1 MSCNPDFFTD
11 FKISSGILKHE
22 RTSFFSG
29 ISGAQPDNTRQN
41 TRQGLYNDD
50 REAECE
56 ITRTVSFL
64 NLLSAAPS
72 EINIDTTW
80 KQSVAVYYSSTGLKE
95 TLQKPEEL
103 WCLEVAPHL
112 CGHIW
117 LKCVSA
123 YENKLQL
130 RSVKEG
136 ISMLTAAKT
145 NRWWWKVFKSR
156 ATFYSCTTIAAT
168 KPWTQNLKMAAA
180 TAIFS
185 PVCSGVYKHAILPGN
200 IFCVCIFPATL
211 AQNLLSWN
219 WK

>member
-11 FKISSGILKHE
+11 FKISSGILRHE
-22 RTSFFSG
+22 RTSFFQWYFRCT
-29 ISGAQPDNTRQN
+29 AWQRRQN

-95 TLQKPEEL
+95 MLQKPEEL
-103 WCLEVAPHL
+103 WCLEVAPHP
-112 CGHIW
+112 CGGHIW
-117 LKCVSA
+117 FKCVSA

-130 RSVKEG
+130 RLVKEG

-145 NRWWWKVFKSR
+145 NRWWWKVLKS
-156 ATFYSCTTIAAT
+156 
-168 KPWTQNLKMAAA
+168 
-180 TAIFS
+180 
-185 PVCSGVYKHAILPGN
+185 
-200 IFCVCIFPATL
+200 
-211 AQNLLSWN
+211 
-219 WK
+219 

>member
-1 MSCNPDFFTD
+1 M
-11 FKISSGILKHE
+11 
-22 RTSFFSG
+22 
-29 ISGAQPDNTRQN
+29 QP
-41 TRQGLYNDD
+41 
-50 REAECE
+50 
-56 ITRTVSFL
+56 
-64 NLLSAAPS
+64 PS

-95 TLQKPEEL
+95 MLQKPEEL

-112 CGHIW
+112 RGHIW
-117 LKCVSA
+117 FKCVSA

-136 ISMLTAAKT
+136 ISMLTAAKP
-145 NRWWWKVFKSR
+145 NRWWWKVLKSR

-180 TAIFS
+180 PAIFL

-200 IFCVCIFPATL
+200 IFFLQHSHRICWAGTENNFDWTAIRKKKKRD
-211 AQNLLSWN
+211 LSD
-219 WK
+219 